1 MAPKSKRKT
10 RNKSN
15 GQKSEQDFKRETLLR
30 ELKLSALNTERNRH
44 YWREMLTRV
53 KMPDISKK
61 IDITWQILEHAFD
74 FKDYSIGLLLD
85 SLQEAENQ
93 RRTAN
98 GAHVEIIDRSL
109 EIHETRLTEA
119 DTLFY
124 GNMKTALADKTFQ
137 FENINYY
144 RNKKETALRKIN
156 LFLNHRGENATNV
169 ARSTAISKIYYLL
182 TFSML
187 AESYIILT
195 RLSLS

>member
-1 MAPKSKRKT
+1 MSSTSRTTGTIRCDKRPIGIYY
-10 RNKSN
+10 RYP
-15 GQKSEQDFKRETLLR
+15 LYL
-30 ELKLSALNTERNRH
+30 
-44 YWREMLTRV
+44 
-53 KMPDISKK
+53 
-61 IDITWQILEHAFD
+61 
-74 FKDYSIGLLLD
+74 YSIGLLLD

>member
-1 MAPKSKRKT
+1 MPPKSKRKT

-15 GQKSEQDFKRETLLR
+15 GAEQDFKRETLLR
-30 ELKLSALNTERNRH
+30 ELKLSALNTERNRR

-53 KMPDISKK
+53 RMPDISKK

-85 SLQEAENQ
+85 SLQEAEDQ
-93 RRTAN
+93 RRTVN

-109 EIHETRLTEA
+109 KIHETRLTDA

-124 GNMKTALADKTFQ
+124 GNVKTALADKTFQ

-169 ARSTAISKIYYLL
+169 ARSTAISKIYFLL